1 MKRLFLLSIFLTF
14 LMPAA
19 WAGVFTSADGQF
31 TMDMP
36 SGWALAPAK
45 DAVLGLKKG
54 TAEITIR
61 AEASCKTESCLE
73 QKITQDLAA
82 VKAKK
87 MKVIGNTYTGEDIKR
102 IDFSTGEPFFYI
114 SYFSPK
120 TDFSSGYF
128 LVNSTAYSILAKN
141 LSYAETDLIFSFIYP
156 AAKMPKTTVQKP
168 AEPQDEGFALKMDL
182 QDPRAYDIAAAPQV
196 EETSLL
202 PETQT
207 ANSKSQPA
215 VRKAQKAAQKPAALR
230 RYTRALKTHLA
241 KGNTPTLVTDGMPP
255 YIRRAG
261 HAFDVA
267 VLLLCLYFLVLG
279 SSLVIRWFVP
289 AKKNLQKVNP
299 NSLYPLKFKRL
310 YGTPSLIFRARDN
323 QGNTLISLSARW
335 DSLFLFTGAAVAVLA
350 LAVMA
355 LAGVLQTTA
364 LLPLSA
370 FAYNTLYSA
379 ASLAIPLGLLVFF
392 CGVVWSQLM
401 LREII
406 LYDRRGQKAV
416 LVLQKGF
423 GLAKECYEIYFAKSK
438 DVILLERKR
447 WRFYRQW
454 TMRTKEG
461 HWLADITE
469 DNRLKAVLRKPLGH
483 LWGMLRTSYRIN
495 GRMDSA
501 GTISNACTTFD
512 FFTCNLDKPQAIGAR
527 DMLAAALVIN
537 IRDKD
542 KWYPWFN

>member
-1 MKRLFLLSIFLTF
+1 
-14 LMPAA
+14 MPAV
-19 WAGVFTSADGQF
+19 WAGVFTSSDGQF
-31 TMDMP
+31 TIDMP
-36 SGWALAPAK
+36 AGWVTAP
-45 DAVLGLKKG
+45 DTQAVLGLKKG
-54 TAEITIR
+54 TAEIIIR
-61 AEASCKTESCLE
+61 TDKSCKTESCLE
-73 QKITQDLAA
+73 QKITQDLAS

-120 TDFSSGYF
+120 ADFSSGYF

-156 AAKMPKTTVQKP
+156 AVKKAKTAAPKP
-168 AEPQDEGFALKMDL
+168 AAAQDEDFSLNMDL

-202 PETQT
+202 PEPSAGQKQPQ
-207 ANSKSQPA
+207 AKAPAQPA
-215 VRKAQKAAQKPAALR
+215 AKQAPAAR
-230 RYTRALKTHLA
+230 RYAHALKTRLA
-241 KGNTPTLVTDGMPP
+241 QWRPHTLVTDGMPP

-261 HAFDVA
+261 HAFDVFI
-267 VLLLCLYFLVLG
+267 LLLALYLGVLG
-279 SSLVIRWFVP
+279 TSCVVRWFVP

-355 LAGVLQTTA
+355 VAGVLQTTD
-364 LLPLSA
+364 LLPVSA

-401 LREII
+401 LREIT

-416 LVLQKGF
+416 FVLQKGF

-469 DNRLKAVLRKPLGH
+469 DNRLKAVLRKPFGH
-483 LWGMLRTSYRIN
+483 LWGLLRASYRIN
-495 GRMDSA
+495 GQMDSV
-501 GTISNACTTFD
+501 GEISNACTAFD
-512 FFTCNLDKPQAIGAR
+512 FFTCNLDKPQAIEAR